1 MTKFRTKLLFALIT
15 LIIAV
20 LIGLGLLLGQIFKN
34 FYLDTFNSRIQK
46 EARLLANSIEENGTP
61 KEIDPEMIKEL
72 SDILDVRIT
81 ILDNSGSVV
90 HDTETSE
97 SLVGPQQK
105 RIINEIQEN
114 WDVKQKHR
122 KLVTAGVEYRYYWYP
137 LKGGDNQLNGLL
149 IMSTEV
155 EAFEKGIQQ
164 IWFVLSISLGLAL
177 ILIIILGSRIT
188 VRYTKPIES
197 ATNVAM
203 ELAKGNYRARTY
215 EDRLDETTM
224 LSTSINI
231 LARNLQEMVNS
242 QEMQQDRLTTL
253 IENMGS
259 ALLLIDHR
267 GFVVL
272 TNRTFRDFFN
282 LKEIQLKKV
291 RYHEVIHY
299 QEVNKLVEE
308 IFMTEERLRKQILLP
323 HKIERKHYEVYG
335 APIIGH
341 NDEWKGIVVVFHDIT
356 ELKKLEQMR
365 KDFVANVSHEL
376 KTPITS
382 IKGFSETL
390 LDGAMNDPDTLKSF
404 LDIILMESDRLQ
416 SLIQDLL
423 ELSKIEK
430 QGFELSLHEVEI
442 AGLIEDVIP
451 ILKEKAKSKDIS
463 LQTSFESRGHA
474 EVDSYRLKQVF
485 INLVSNAIVY
495 TPKGGYVLISVTE
508 DKEMVHVSVK
518 DNGMGISKEELPRI
532 FERFYRVDKARS
544 RNSGGTGLGLAIVK
558 HIIEAHEGKIEV
570 DSEVNEGTTFTVS
583 LYKQSSS
590 YTLGEGKS
598 KS

>member
-46 EARLLANSIEENGTP
+46 ETRLLASSIEENGAP
-61 KEIDPEMIKEL
+61 KEIDPEMIKGL

-81 ILDNSGSVV
+81 VLDKSGDVV
-90 HDTETSE
+90 HDTDTAD

-105 RIINEIQEN
+105 KIVQEIQKN
-114 WDVKQKHR
+114 WDVKQKHK
-122 KLVTAGVEYRYYWYP
+122 KLVTSGNEYRYYWYP
-137 LKGGDNQLNGLL
+137 LKNANGEMMGLL
-149 IMSTEV
+149 IMSAEV
-155 EAFEKGIQQ
+155 DALERGTQQ

-177 ILIIILGSRIT
+177 VLIIILGSRIT

-215 EDRLDETTM
+215 EDRLDETSM

-231 LARNLQEMVNS
+231 LARNLQEMVNA

-272 TNRTFRDFFN
+272 TNRTFREFFN
-282 LKEIQLKKV
+282 LEESQLKKV

-299 QEVNKLVEE
+299 SEVNKLVEE

-323 HKIERKHYEVYG
+323 YKLDRKHYEVYG
-335 APIIGH
+335 APIIGN
-341 NDEWKGIVVVFHDIT
+341 NDVWKGIVVVFHDIT

-390 LDGAMNDPDTLKSF
+390 LDGAMDDPETLKSF
-404 LDIILMESDRLQ
+404 LDIILKESDRLQ

-430 QGFELSLHEVEI
+430 QGFQLFVEEVEV

-451 ILKEKAKSKDIS
+451 ILKEKAKPKDIS
-463 LQTSFESRGHA
+463 LQADFETRGTA

-485 INLVSNAIVY
+485 INLISNAIAY
-495 TPKGGYVLISVTE
+495 TPRGGNVSVTVQDDQ
-508 DKEMVHVSVK
+508 DKVYVK
-518 DNGMGISKEELPRI
+518 VEDNGMGISQEELPRI

-558 HIIEAHEGKIEV
+558 HIIEAHEGDIEV
-570 DSEVNEGTTFTVS
+570 ESELEKGTTFTVT
-583 LYKQSSS
+583 LNKRASSIS
-590 YTLGEGKS
+590 HGGNQGKP
-598 KS
+598 

>member
-46 EARLLANSIEENGTP
+46 ETRLLASSIEENGTP
-61 KEIDPEMIKEL
+61 KEINPDMIKGL

-81 ILDNSGSVV
+81 VLDKAGDVV
-90 HDTETSE
+90 HDTDTSD
-97 SLVGPQQK
+97 SVVGPQQK
-105 RIINEIQEN
+105 KIVQEIQEN
-114 WDVKQKHR
+114 WDVKQKHK
-122 KLVTAGVEYRYYWYP
+122 KLVASGNEYRYYWYP
-137 LKGGDNQLNGLL
+137 LKNTNGEMMGLL
-149 IMSTEV
+149 IMSAEV
-155 EAFEKGIQQ
+155 DALERGTQQ

-177 ILIIILGSRIT
+177 VLIIILGSRIT

-215 EDRLDETTM
+215 EDRLDETSM

-231 LARNLQEMVNS
+231 LARNLQEMVNA

-282 LKEIQLKKV
+282 LEESQLKKV

-299 QEVNKLVEE
+299 SEVNKLVEE

-323 HKIERKHYEVYG
+323 HKLDRKHYEVYG
-335 APIIGH
+335 APIIGN
-341 NDEWKGIVVVFHDIT
+341 NDVWKGIVVVFHDIT

-390 LDGAMNDPDTLKSF
+390 LDGAMDDPETMKSF
-404 LDIILMESDRLQ
+404 LDIILKESDRLQ

-430 QGFELSLHEVEI
+430 QGFQLFIEEVEVT
-442 AGLIEDVIP
+442 GLIEDVLP
-451 ILKEKAKSKDIS
+451 ILKEKAKPKDIS
-463 LQTSFESRGHA
+463 LQADFESKGIA

-485 INLVSNAIVY
+485 INLISNAIAY
-495 TPKGGYVLISVTE
+495 TPKGGNVSVTVTE
-508 DKEMVHVSVK
+508 DRDKVYVQVK
-518 DNGMGISKEELPRI
+518 DNGMGISQEELPRI

-558 HIIEAHEGKIEV
+558 HIIEAHEGDIEV
-570 DSEVNEGTTFTVS
+570 ESELDKGTTFTVT
-583 LYKQSSS
+583 LNKQSSAIAH
-590 YTLGEGKS
+590 GGNHGKP
-598 KS
+598 

>member
-1 MTKFRTKLLFALIT
+1 MA
-15 LIIAV
+15 
-20 LIGLGLLLGQIFKN
+20 
-34 FYLDTFNSRIQK
+34 S
-46 EARLLANSIEENGTP
+46 SIEENGTP
-61 KEIDPEMIKEL
+61 KEINPEMIKGL

-81 ILDNSGSVV
+81 VLDKAGDVI
-90 HDTETSE
+90 HDTDTSD

-105 RIINEIQEN
+105 KIIQEIQKN
-114 WDVKQKHR
+114 WDVKEKHK
-122 KLVTAGVEYRYYWYP
+122 KLVTSGNEYRYYWYP
-137 LKGGDNQLNGLL
+137 LKNANNEMMGLL
-149 IMSTEV
+149 IMSAEV
-155 EAFEKGIQQ
+155 DALERGTQQ

-177 ILIIILGSRIT
+177 VLIIILGSRIT

-215 EDRLDETTM
+215 EDRLDETSM

-231 LARNLQEMVNS
+231 LARNLQEMVNA

-282 LKEIQLKKV
+282 LKESQLKKV

-299 QEVNKLVEE
+299 SEVNRLVEE

-323 HKIERKHYEVYG
+323 YRLDRKHYEVYG
-335 APIIGH
+335 APIIGS
-341 NDEWKGIVVVFHDIT
+341 NDVWKGIVVVFHDIT

-390 LDGAMNDPDTLKSF
+390 LDGAMDDPDTLKSF
-404 LDIILMESDRLQ
+404 LDIILKESDRLQ

-430 QGFELSLHEVEI
+430 QGFELFVEEVEV

-451 ILKEKAKSKDIS
+451 ILKEKAKPKDIS
-463 LQTSFESRGHA
+463 LQADFKSRGQA

-485 INLVSNAIVY
+485 INLISNAIVY
-495 TPKGGYVLISVTE
+495 TPKGGNVSVTVQE
-508 DKEMVHVSVK
+508 DQDKVYVKVK
-518 DNGMGISKEELPRI
+518 DNGMGISQEELPRI

-558 HIIEAHEGKIEV
+558 HIIEAHEGDIEV
-570 DSEVNEGTTFTVS
+570 ESEPDKGTNFIVT
-583 LYKQSSS
+583 LNKRSSS
-590 YTLGEGKS
+590 IAHGGNHGKP
-598 KS
+598 

>member
-34 FYLDTFNSRIQK
+34 FYLDTFNSRIEK
-46 EARLLANSIEENGTP
+46 ETRLLASSIEENGTP
-61 KEIDPEMIKEL
+61 KEINPDMIKGL
-72 SDILDVRIT
+72 SDILDVRIMV
-81 ILDNSGSVV
+81 LDKTGDVV
-90 HDTETSE
+90 HDTDTADSV
-97 SLVGPQQK
+97 VGPQQK
-105 RIINEIQEN
+105 KIVQEIQKN
-114 WDVKQKHR
+114 WDVKQKHK
-122 KLVTAGVEYRYYWYP
+122 KLVTSGNEYRYYWYP
-137 LKGGDNQLNGLL
+137 LKNANDEMMGLL
-149 IMSTEV
+149 IMSAEV
-155 EAFEKGIQQ
+155 DALERGTQQ

-177 ILIIILGSRIT
+177 VLIIILGSRIT

-215 EDRLDETTM
+215 EDRLDETSM

-231 LARNLQEMVNS
+231 LARNLQEMVNA

-282 LKEIQLKKV
+282 LEESQLKKV

-299 QEVNKLVEE
+299 SEVNRLVEE

-323 HKIERKHYEVYG
+323 YKLDRKHYEVYG
-335 APIIGH
+335 APIIGN
-341 NDEWKGIVVVFHDIT
+341 NDVWKGIVVVFHDIT

-390 LDGAMNDPDTLKSF
+390 LDGAMDDPETLKSF
-404 LDIILMESDRLQ
+404 LDIILKESDRLQ

-430 QGFELSLHEVEI
+430 QGFQLFIEEVEV
-442 AGLIEDVIP
+442 AGLIEDVFP
-451 ILKEKAKSKDIS
+451 ILKEKAKPKDIS
-463 LQTSFESRGHA
+463 LHADFESRGTA

-485 INLVSNAIVY
+485 INLISNAIAY
-495 TPKGGYVLISVTE
+495 TPKGGNVSVTVTE
-508 DKEMVHVSVK
+508 DRDKVYVQVK
-518 DNGMGISKEELPRI
+518 DNGMGISQEELPRI

-558 HIIEAHEGKIEV
+558 HIIEAHEGDIEV
-570 DSEVNEGTTFTVS
+570 ESELDKGTTFTVT
-583 LYKQSSS
+583 LNKWSSS
-590 YTLGEGKS
+590 IAHGGNHGKP
-598 KS
+598 

>member
-46 EARLLANSIEENGTP
+46 ETRLLASSIEENGAP
-61 KEIDPEMIKEL
+61 KEIDPEMIKGL

-81 ILDNSGSVV
+81 VLDKSGDVV
-90 HDTETSE
+90 HDTDTAD

-105 RIINEIQEN
+105 KIVKEIQKN
-114 WDVKQKHR
+114 WDVKQKHK
-122 KLVTAGVEYRYYWYP
+122 KLVTSGNEFRYYWYP
-137 LKGGDNQLNGLL
+137 LKNANGEMMGLL
-149 IMSTEV
+149 IMSAEV
-155 EAFEKGIQQ
+155 DALERGTQQ

-177 ILIIILGSRIT
+177 VLIIILGSRIT

-215 EDRLDETTM
+215 EDRLDETSM

-231 LARNLQEMVNS
+231 LARNLQEMVNA

-272 TNRTFRDFFN
+272 TNRTFREFFN
-282 LKEIQLKKV
+282 LEESQLKKV

-299 QEVNKLVEE
+299 SEVNKLVEE

-323 HKIERKHYEVYG
+323 YKLDRKHYEVYG
-335 APIIGH
+335 APIIGN
-341 NDEWKGIVVVFHDIT
+341 NDVWKGIVVVFHDIT

-390 LDGAMNDPDTLKSF
+390 LDGAMDDPETLKSF
-404 LDIILMESDRLQ
+404 LDIILKESDRLQ

-430 QGFELSLHEVEI
+430 QGFQLFVEEVEV

-451 ILKEKAKSKDIS
+451 ILKEKAKPKDIS
-463 LQTSFESRGHA
+463 LQADFESRGTA

-485 INLVSNAIVY
+485 INLISNAITY
-495 TPKGGYVLISVTE
+495 TPRGGNVSVKLQDDQDKVYV
-508 DKEMVHVSVK
+508 KVK
-518 DNGMGISKEELPRI
+518 DNGMGISQEELPRI

-558 HIIEAHEGKIEV
+558 HIIEAHEGDIEV
-570 DSEVNEGTTFTVS
+570 ESELEKGTTFTVT
-583 LYKQSSS
+583 LNKSSS
-590 YTLGEGKS
+590 SISHGGNQGKL
-598 KS
+598 

>member
-46 EARLLANSIEENGTP
+46 EARLLASSIEENGAP
-61 KEIDPEMIKEL
+61 KEINPDMIKEL

-81 ILDNSGSVV
+81 VLDKAGDVV
-90 HDTETSE
+90 HDTDTSD

-105 RIINEIQEN
+105 RIVQEIQKN
-114 WDVKQKHR
+114 WDVKEKHK
-122 KLVTAGVEYRYYWYP
+122 KLVTSGNEYRYYWYP
-137 LKGGDNQLNGLL
+137 LKNTNDEMMGLL
-149 IMSTEV
+149 IMGTEV
-155 EAFEKGIQQ
+155 EALQKGNQQ
-164 IWFVLSISLGLAL
+164 IWFVLSVSLGLAL
-177 ILIIILGSRIT
+177 VLIIILGSRIT

-215 EDRLDETTM
+215 EDRLDETSM

-231 LARNLQEMVNS
+231 LARNLQEMVNA

-272 TNRTFRDFFN
+272 TNRTFREFFN
-282 LKEIQLKKV
+282 LEESQLKKV

-299 QEVNKLVEE
+299 SEVNKLVEE

-323 HKIERKHYEVYG
+323 YKLDRKHYEVYG
-335 APIIGH
+335 APIIGN
-341 NDEWKGIVVVFHDIT
+341 NDVWKGIVVVFHDIT

-390 LDGAMNDPDTLKSF
+390 LDGAMQEPETLKSF
-404 LDIILMESDRLQ
+404 LDIILKESDRLQ

-430 QGFELSLHEVEI
+430 QGFQLFIEEVEV

-451 ILKEKAKSKDIS
+451 ILKEKAKPKDIS
-463 LQTSFESRGHA
+463 LQADFKSRGMA
-474 EVDSYRLKQVF
+474 DVDSYRLKQVF
-485 INLVSNAIVY
+485 INLISNAIVY
-495 TPKGGYVLISVTE
+495 TPKGGNVSVTVKE
-508 DKEMVHVSVK
+508 DQDMVYVQVK
-518 DNGMGISKEELPRI
+518 DNGMGISQEELPRI

-558 HIIEAHEGKIEV
+558 HIIEAHEGDIEV
-570 DSEVNEGTTFTVS
+570 ESEPDKGTTFTVT
-583 LYKQSSS
+583 LNKRSSS
-590 YTLGEGKS
+590 IAHRGNQGKP
-598 KS
+598 

>member
-15 LIIAV
+15 LIISV

-34 FYLDTFNSRIQK
+34 FYLDTFNSRIEK
-46 EARLLANSIEENGTP
+46 EARLLAGSIEENGAP
-61 KEIDPEMIKEL
+61 KQIDPDMIQGL

-81 ILDNSGSVV
+81 ILDKGGSVI
-90 HDTETSE
+90 HDTETPD
-97 SLVGPQQK
+97 SLIGPQQK
-105 RIINEIQEN
+105 KIVKEIHAN
-114 WDVKQKHR
+114 WDGKQKHK
-122 KLVTAGVEYRYYWYP
+122 KLVTSGKEYRYYWYP
-137 LKGGDNQLNGLL
+137 LKNQQGEKMGLL
-149 IMSTEV
+149 VMSAEV
-155 EAFEKGIQQ
+155 EALEKGTQQ
-164 IWFVLSISLGLAL
+164 IWFVLSVSLGLAL
-177 ILIIILGSRIT
+177 VLIIILGSRIT

-197 ATNVAM
+197 ATNVAI

-215 EDRLDETTM
+215 EDRLDETSM
-224 LSTSINI
+224 LSSSINI
-231 LARNLQEMVNS
+231 LARNLQEMVNT
-242 QEMQQDRLTTL
+242 QGLQQDRLTTL

-272 TNRTFRDFFN
+272 TNRTFRDFFD
-282 LKEIQLKKV
+282 LKESQLKKV

-323 HKIERKHYEVYG
+323 HKIDRKHYEVYG

-390 LDGAMNDPDTLKSF
+390 LDGAMNDPDALKSF

-430 QGFELSLHEVEI
+430 HGFELSLHEEDV
-442 AGLIEDVIP
+442 AGLIEDVMP
-451 ILKEKAKSKDIS
+451 ILQEKAKSKDIS
-463 LQTSFESRGHA
+463 LQASFASRGSA
-474 EVDSYRLKQVF
+474 VVDSYRLKQVF

-495 TPKGGYVLISVTE
+495 TPKGGNVLISVGE
-508 DKEMVHVSVK
+508 DSDNVYVSVK
-518 DNGMGISKEELPRI
+518 DNGMGISQEEIPRI

-558 HIIEAHEGKIEV
+558 HIIEAHEGSIEV
-570 DSEVNEGTTFTVS
+570 ESELNEGTTFTVTLHKRPPAHS
-583 LYKQSSS
+583 LLDDVEKN
-590 YTLGEGKS
+590 
-598 KS
+598 